1 MPQGLRS
8 GVRQS
13 EKRSRTSSYK
23 PGLQHATVIMVG
35 LGPLVQ
41 EHCPVGL
48 LTPHLELRSIGT
60 SMLFRVALSG
70 IMSFICMDIFSC
82 STTST
87 TVHQAFR
94 TASKK
99 GQLYAAFIGRVSAPL
114 KKLRSRVLSS
124 QSSDGRHLF
133 KEQTSRNFPPR
144 TDGQEAVTNPNPRYH
159 EKTPILRKAAGKKS
173 PETESTA
180 LGLSVLDEGHLTPS

>member
-99 GQLYAAFIGRVSAPL
+99 GQLYAAYHRKRECPSE
-114 KKLRSRVLSS
+114 KTSEQSS
-124 QSSDGRHLF
+124 QFSELRWKASFQGA
-133 KEQTSRNFPPR
+133 NFTKLPEPR
-144 TDGQEAVTNPNPRYH
+144 TDGQEAVQGITKRLQFCEKPQEKNHRKPSPR
-159 EKTPILRKAAGKKS
+159 P
-173 PETESTA
+173 
-180 LGLSVLDEGHLTPS
+180 